1 MQTPSNRQAVYGH
14 MVGAM
19 LTVVATLAAV
29 AWGERVA
36 AAASPVP
43 SVAAHTVATV
53 GVMPHTSLVDGQTVR
68 VSARG
73 FDEGGKVWLSEC
85 ATAADVNPNGCGQQ
99 LAGQP
104 FLIVDDRGDA
114 VGTFVVSAIAP
125 TRPYN
130 TADLQ
135 PCVACVLVAVEGV
148 VAEHAPLPTASTSLT
163 FASLPMTGFSATS
176 TFTAGVIALI
186 AGMLL
191 ILRIDKTRRV
201 GRFLTFL

>member
-1 MQTPSNRQAVYGH
+1 MQTRSNRRALYRHV
-14 MVGAM
+14 VGAV
-19 LTVVATLAAV
+19 LTLVANLSAV
-29 AWGERVA
+29 GWGERVA
-36 AAASPVP
+36 TAASPAP
-43 SVAAHTVATV
+43 SIAAQTDVAIEVTPYA
-53 GVMPHTSLVDGQTVR
+53 GLFDGQTVR

-148 VAEHAPLPTASTSLT
+148 VAEHAPLPMASTSLT
-163 FASLPMTGFSATS
+163 FASLPMTGFSATD
-176 TFTAGVIALI
+176 TFTAGVVALI
-186 AGMLL
+186 AGVLVLL
-191 ILRIDKTRRV
+191 GITKTRRV
-201 GRFLTFL
+201 GRFLTFR